1 MDSAGFLAD
10 LERKP
15 DVLTRLAD
23 RLATDHPWAGTA
35 AADAPAL
42 LVLGMGSSAYAGA
55 LAAARM
61 RARGDRVTAEL
72 ASSDLLPDPAG
83 LPEGTA
89 VVAVSAS
96 GGSAETL
103 AAVEPLL
110 GLAPV
115 VALTD
120 APDSPLARAAD
131 AVVTLG
137 AEPETGGVACRSYQ
151 HTLALLLALEAQR
164 TAPGL
169 DVPAAVRGA
178 AAATADLLDR
188 RAAWLDPVTELL
200 AGPDGTHLAAP
211 VGRLANA
218 FQGAL
223 MLREGPRR
231 PAVAHETGDWSHVDV
246 YLTRTTDY
254 RLLLYAGSPWDT
266 ALLDWTTQRRS
277 TVVAVGADV
286 AAATASVRY
295 RGDGDPLV
303 ALLAESLVAEVVAAR
318 LWTG

>member
-1 MDSAGFLAD
+1 VDPAGFLAD

-15 DVLTRLAD
+15 DVLARLAD
-23 RLATDHPWAGTA
+23 RLAVDDPWAGTPA
-35 AADAPAL
+35 AGASAL
-42 LVLGMGSSAYAGA
+42 LLLGMGSSAYAGS
-55 LAAARM
+55 LAAVRM

-72 ASSDLLPDPAG
+72 ASSDLLPEPAQ

-89 VVAVSAS
+89 VVAVSAG

-103 AAVEPLL
+103 AAV
-110 GLAPV
+110 GRLAGRVPV

-131 AVVTLG
+131 AVVALG
-137 AEPETGGVACRSYQ
+137 AEPEAGGVACRTYQ
-151 HTLALLLALEAQR
+151 HTLALLLALEAAR
-164 TAPGL
+164 TASRL
-169 DVPAAVRGA
+169 DLASAVRGA
-178 AAATADLLDR
+178 AAASADLLDR
-188 RAAWLDPVTELL
+188 RPVWLDRVTELL
-200 AGPDGTHLAAP
+200 AGPDGTHVSAP

-218 FQGAL
+218 YQGAL

-254 RLLLYAGSPWDT
+254 RLLLHAGSPWDA
-266 ALLDWTTQRRS
+266 ALLDWTAQRRS

-286 AAATASVRY
+286 AGATASVRY
-295 RGDGDPLV
+295 HGDDQPLV
-303 ALLAESLVAEVVAAR
+303 VLLAETLVAELVAAR
-318 LWTG
+318 LWAG